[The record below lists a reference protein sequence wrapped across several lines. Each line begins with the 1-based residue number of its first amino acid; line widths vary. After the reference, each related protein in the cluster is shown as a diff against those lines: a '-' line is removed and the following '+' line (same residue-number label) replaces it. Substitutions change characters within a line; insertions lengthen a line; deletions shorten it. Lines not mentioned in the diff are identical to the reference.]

1 MNQTM
6 KLTFVNVGYGE
17 AMLLECPD
25 PRYRGGN
32 FVMVI
37 DGGSA
42 EPGEFE
48 DSVSGRL
55 PFGEYLRAYGPDHI
69 DLMVCTHIHEDHLCG
84 LLPAAE
90 LHTPSTFWQTLSSDF
105 YASIPPLDGRPV
117 KTASQDKFLRALRDY
132 RSLCHSLAAHGAVL
146 RTLRAGEIISL
157 CEGLTCRVLAP
168 TAQRADELERDLR
181 CLLDE
186 QADDAFIE
194 KLTALDARMNN
205 YSLMLMLEYHG
216 TRILLPGDTNCQ
228 GYHDIDRVQL
238 GAHLFKMGHHG
249 QKDSITPELLKA
261 IHPQGA
267 VCCASSDSRYN
278 SAHPDVIALF
288 EQRGT
293 EVYFSDCPTPNGLK
307 LPPHHALTFT
317 IEGDGGFSARYI

>member
-1 MNQTM
+1 MNQSM

-25 PRYRGGN
+25 PHCRGGR

-37 DGGSA
+37 DGGSGEA
-42 EPGEFE
+42 EEFAA
-48 DSVSGRL
+48 SASGRL

-84 LLPAAE
+84 LPGAAE
-90 LHTPSTFWQTLSSDF
+90 ICTPSAFWQTLSGDF
-105 YASIPPLDGRPV
+105 YRSMPPLDDRPAE
-117 KTASQDKFLRALRDY
+117 TASQDKFLRALRDY
-132 RSLCHSLAAHGAVL
+132 RSLCTSLAGRGSEIRAL
-146 RTLRAGEIISL
+146 CAGEEMQL
-157 CEGLTCRVLAP
+157 CEGLTCRVLSP
-168 TAQRADELERDLR
+168 TAQRAEELEHSLR
-181 CLLDE
+181 SVLDE
-186 QADDAFIE
+186 QAEDAFIE
-194 KLTALDARMNN
+194 KLSALDARMNN
-205 YSLMLMLEYHG
+205 YSLMLLLDYRG

-228 GYHDIDRVQL
+228 GYQGIDKAQL
-238 GAHLFKMGHHG
+238 SAHLFKMGHHG
-249 QKDSITPELLKA
+249 QRDSVTPELLEA

-288 EQRGT
+288 ERQGT
-293 EVYFSDCPTPNGLK
+293 AVYFSDCPTPNGLK

-317 IEGDGGFSARYI
+317 VEGNGKFTAQYV

>member
-17 AMLLECPD
+17 AILLECPD
-25 PRYRGGN
+25 PRRRGGR

-37 DGGSA
+37 DGGSG
-42 EPGEFE
+42 EPEEFR
-48 DSVSGRL
+48 SSASGRL
-55 PFGEYLRAYGPDHI
+55 PFAEYLKACSLDHI
-69 DLMVCTHIHEDHLCG
+69 DWMVCTHIHEDHLCG
-84 LLPAAE
+84 LVGAAE
-90 LHTPSTFWQTLSSDF
+90 ICTPSVFWQTLHRDF
-105 YASIPPLDGRPV
+105 YRSMPPLDGRPV

-132 RSLCHSLAAHGAVL
+132 RCLCSSLVERGSEIGAL
-146 RTLRAGEIISL
+146 CAGEEMQV
-157 CEGLTCRVLAP
+157 CEGLTCRVLSP
-168 TAQRADELERDLR
+168 TAQRAEELEGSVSSVLE
-181 CLLDE
+181 E
-186 QADDAFIE
+186 QAEDAFIE
-194 KLTALDARMNN
+194 KLSALDARMNN
-205 YSLMLMLEYHG
+205 YSLMLLLDYRG

-228 GYHDIDRVQL
+228 GYQGIDKAQL

-249 QKDSITPELLKA
+249 QRDSVTPELLKV

-288 EQRGT
+288 EQQGT
-293 EVYFSDCPTPNGLK
+293 EVYFSDCPALKGLK

-317 IEGDGGFSARYI
+317 VEGKGKFTAQYV